1 MSGKNKL
8 LKSGEK
14 LFSVGE
20 QSDGMY
26 LIRKGQILVYLD
38 KGGTE
43 IPLATIGAGSM
54 LGEMALFDKKP
65 RSASARAVE
74 EVEVTKI
81 TNDEFNKIMT
91 QIPKWFVTLMST
103 LSSRLRDTNERLQD
117 IEAKYKGNLNPIEEL
132 TKTMHVLQ
140 LLYYKLGVKDAKS
153 WSIEREAAETQVA
166 LILNKEKPKVTAV
179 VDAIIQGGLITVG
192 KNSYKKDV
200 LNIANRGDL
209 ERFIDFAGKLRKKN
223 SAMKFLPQEFV
234 DIVDFLARM
243 TKETAYDTFSID
255 LKALEDEGRK
265 KGFKTDK
272 WAELTP
278 LLVDLD
284 DSIVVGKT
292 GKDINFKTQ
301 KKLVETVLQHAK
313 ILRAISRVDEKKS
326 SGGQAA

>member
-8 LKSGEK
+8 LKSGEL
-14 LFSVGE
+14 LFKVGE

-38 KGGTE
+38 KGGSE

-117 IEAKYKGNLNPIEEL
+117 IEAKYKGNLNPIEEM

-140 LLYYKLGVKDAKS
+140 LLYFKMGVKELKN
-153 WSIEREAAETQVA
+153 WSIEREAAEKEVA
-166 LILNKEKPKVTAV
+166 TILNKETAKVTSV
-179 VDAIIQGGLITVG
+179 IDAITSGGLITIT
-192 KNSYKKDV
+192 KNSYKKDM
-200 LNIANRGDL
+200 LTINNRGDL
-209 ERFIDFAGKLRKKN
+209 ERFLLFSGRIRKKN
-223 SAMKFLPQEFV
+223 SAMKFLPQDFV
-234 DIVDFLARM
+234 DMVDLLARLA
-243 TKETAYDTFSID
+243 KATAYDTFSID
-255 LKALEDEGRK
+255 FKSFEDEGK
-265 KGFKTDK
+265 QKGFQVEK
-272 WAELTP
+272 WIDLAS
-278 LLVDLD
+278 LLIDID
-284 DSIVVGKT
+284 DSIVVIKSGKEVHI
-292 GKDINFKTQ
+292 KVQ
-301 KKLVETVLQHAK
+301 KKGIEVVLQHAK
-313 ILRAISRVDEKKS
+313 ILRAISRGEEKKS
-326 SGGQAA
+326 SGKAA